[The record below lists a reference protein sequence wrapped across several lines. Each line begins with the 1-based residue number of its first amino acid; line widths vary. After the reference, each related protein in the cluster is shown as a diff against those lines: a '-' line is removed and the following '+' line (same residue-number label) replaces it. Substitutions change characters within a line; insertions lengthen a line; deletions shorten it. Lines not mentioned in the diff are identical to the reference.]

1 MDSSTTIVQVQ
12 AVRKQP
18 PPPRPKR
25 ILLVEDDPDIARFV
39 QVLLEDEGVADIVLA
54 AEPIEALARVDEA
67 RFDLIITGVGMPTMS
82 GHELVRELRGRPD
95 TTRTPIIYLTA
106 RSEPEHVAEGYA
118 AGANDYMVKPFDP
131 IELVAHVRALLD

>member
-1 MDSSTTIVQVQ
+1 MRGSPISCS
-12 AVRKQP
+12 R
-18 PPPRPKR
+18 
-25 ILLVEDDPDIARFV
+25 
-39 QVLLEDEGVADIVLA
+39 

-82 GHELVRELRGRPD
+82 GHELVCELRGRPD
-95 TTRTPIIYLTA
+95 TTKTPNMYLTA